1 MTRATKPRPRPR
13 PSRGGK
19 GGVLTPVV
27 GRRRRDLDLTNFVG
41 SSSLQPRVHPDILHL
56 LISSQT
62 TDEGFTMAKS
72 KDHMAHNQSYKAHK
86 NNIKKPTRGCQT
98 STKGVRASF
107 SLLLKSQLC

>member
-1 MTRATKPRPRPR
+1 MRP
-13 PSRGGK
+13 
-19 GGVLTPVV
+19 
-27 GRRRRDLDLTNFVG
+27 LDL
-41 SSSLQPRVHPDILHL
+41 ILHL